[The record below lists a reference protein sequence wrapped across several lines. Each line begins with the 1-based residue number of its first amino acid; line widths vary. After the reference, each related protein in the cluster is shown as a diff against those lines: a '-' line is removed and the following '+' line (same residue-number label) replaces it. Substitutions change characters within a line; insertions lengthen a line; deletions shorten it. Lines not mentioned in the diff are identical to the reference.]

1 MAWSSIGK
9 IERDKLDRAKRRAAK
24 SFEDQ
29 RLRRR
34 EEIKVAS
41 LVYEA

>member
-9 IERDKLDRAKRRAAK
+9 IERDKLDRAQRGAAK
-24 SFEDQ
+24 SFEYQ